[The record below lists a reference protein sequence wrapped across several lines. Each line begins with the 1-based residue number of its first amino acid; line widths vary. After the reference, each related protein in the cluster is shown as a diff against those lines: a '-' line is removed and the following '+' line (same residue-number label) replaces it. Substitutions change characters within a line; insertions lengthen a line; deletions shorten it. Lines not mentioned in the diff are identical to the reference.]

1 LQIEIMARRMK
12 RSRPFYLLVLLFAWA
27 AMLGAGSLK
36 MGADE
41 IQVTGKVYVMGNEPF
56 TVVAIELDDGKA
68 YALVGD
74 QEKELR
80 KLQGKR
86 VTVRGR
92 LSKER
97 PRGAEA
103 INVTSYELA
112 GQK

>member
-1 LQIEIMARRMK
+1 MQAQ
-12 RSRPFYLLVLLFAWA
+12 FYLTFKERTRVFYWLALILAWA

-41 IQVTGKVYVMGNEPF
+41 IQVTGRVYVMGNEPF
-56 TVVAIELDDGKA
+56 TVVAIELDDGKV

-74 QEKELR
+74 QEKKLR
-80 KLQGKR
+80 TLQGKR

-103 INVTSYELA
+103 IDVTSYELA
-112 GQK
+112 GKK

>member
-1 LQIEIMARRMK
+1 MRRWRHQIRK
-12 RSRPFYLLVLLFAWA
+12 KSGRSFYLLALLFAWA
-27 AMLGAGSLK
+27 ALLGAGSLK

-41 IQVTGKVYVMGNEPF
+41 IQVTGRVYVMGNEPF
-56 TVVAIELDDGKA
+56 TVVAIERDDGKV

-86 VTVRGR
+86 VTVRGK

-103 INVTSYELA
+103 IDVTSYELA
-112 GQK
+112 GKK